1 MSGKVISMG
10 KKPTREKL
18 KKLNG
23 FVELAG
29 RPGRRFGSITRL
41 YGAILRM
48 NDGKLMY
55 LVLRKREDVFRSG
68 EFNVNSAEAKGVA
81 YWAMDE
87 STMLDI
93 RAKKI
98 DYLGV
103 WEYESGD
110 KYISTVAAWDK
121 AKPMSL
127 ETRGRMSQVHLP
139 FSEFLIVQGKTK
151 F

>member
-1 MSGKVISMG
+1 MNGKAILMG

-18 KKLNG
+18 KKLPG
-23 FVELAG
+23 FIELAG

-41 YGAILRM
+41 YGAIVRL
-48 NDGKLMY
+48 NSGKTMY

-68 EFNVNSAEAKGVA
+68 EFNVNSAESKGVA
-81 YWAMDE
+81 HWAMDE

-98 DYLGV
+98 DFLGV

-110 KYISTVAAWDK
+110 KYISPVAAWDR
-121 AKPMSL
+121 AKPMNL